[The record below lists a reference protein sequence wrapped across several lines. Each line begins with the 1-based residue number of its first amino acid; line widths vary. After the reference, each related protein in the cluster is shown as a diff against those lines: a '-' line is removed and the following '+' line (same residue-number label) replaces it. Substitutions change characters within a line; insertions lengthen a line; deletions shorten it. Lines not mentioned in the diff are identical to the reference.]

1 MEYRDLLAP
10 VQSKPYKESEECRKK
25 GHLMS
30 AECLIQIVLLFGAKH
45 VTYIMKMRQQNKINI

>member
-30 AECLIQIVLLFGAKH
+30 AECLDPDCPFVWCE
-45 VTYIMKMRQQNKINI
+45 TCNIYYEDETTK